1 MQRYKIAE
9 HVQGLIFGEYTE
21 ARDRYAS
28 AVDGSAEAIT
38 WIDGWIGY
46 KKDQATSVVGTL
58 NDSLDR

>member
-1 MQRYKIAE
+1 
-9 HVQGLIFGEYTE
+9 VQGLIFGEYTE